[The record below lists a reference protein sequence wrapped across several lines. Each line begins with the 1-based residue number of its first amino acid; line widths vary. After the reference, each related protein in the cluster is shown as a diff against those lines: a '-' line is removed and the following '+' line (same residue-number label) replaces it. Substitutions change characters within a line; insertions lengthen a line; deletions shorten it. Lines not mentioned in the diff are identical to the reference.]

1 MKDSTY
7 NGWRNYETWNVA
19 LWIQNEEALYALAR
33 LTNNYE
39 EFIATG
45 RTSFVS
51 LEAKTPD
58 GVKWNDPKVDVE
70 ELNEMI
76 WNDKEGS

>member
-1 MKDSTY
+1 MKDNTY
-7 NGWRNYETWNVA
+7 NGWKNYETWNVA

-39 EFIATG
+39 EFIATAKN
-45 RTSFVS
+45 SFVS
-51 LEAKTPD
+51 HKVGTPD
-58 GVKWNDPKVDVE
+58 GVKWNDPKVDAE

-76 WNDKEGS
+76 WNE